1 MSQKPE
7 NTQTSESIDPNLAGF
22 ISFLKNEKQSSLH
35 TINSYY
41 LDIKQFTRLHFK
53 KMSSQYDWASI
64 NVYDVRNYI
73 VECQTTECSKRSI
86 NRKLSSMRSFYRFL
100 TRENVIVQNPF
111 ASVDSPKMSKALPKY
126 LSVLEVGKLFD
137 AIEDYW
143 KDAKAKEAIRSEA
156 GAIFSEKRDSAIVE
170 LIYSCGA
177 RINEALSL
185 NLQDIDTLSSFA
197 KLRGKGKKERLCPL
211 GTPAV
216 KAIREYLSIRKS
228 WTSDVRNIAPLF
240 INQNGG
246 RLSARSF
253 QRFFK
258 SYLIVCGFD
267 PSLTPHKLRHSF
279 ATHLLDAGADLR
291 SVQELLGHANLS
303 TTQIYTHISSEHM
316 KSVYRKAHPRA
327 K

>member
-1 MSQKPE
+1 MSRKLE
-7 NTQTSESIDPNLAGF
+7 NTKTSEFIDRHLAGF
-22 ISFLKNEKQSSLH
+22 ISFLKNEKQSSPH
-35 TINSYY
+35 TVNSYY
-41 LDIKQFTRLHFK
+41 LDIKQFIRLHFK
-53 KMSSQYDWASI
+53 QIPSPYDWASI

-73 VECQTTECSKRSI
+73 VECQTTECSKRSM
-86 NRKLSSMRSFYRFL
+86 NRKLSSMRSFYRFMA
-100 TRENVIVQNPF
+100 RENVIVQNPF

-126 LSVLEVGKLFD
+126 LSVLEVERLFN
-137 AIEDYW
+137 AVQNYW
-143 KDAKAKEAIRSEA
+143 ENALAKGTVKSEA
-156 GAIFSEKRDSAIVE
+156 GAFFSEKRDSAIVE

-177 RINEALSL
+177 RINEALGL
-185 NLQDIDTLSSFA
+185 NLQDVDTLSSFA

-228 WTSDVRNIAPLF
+228 WTSDIKNNAPIF
-240 INQNGG
+240 INQSGG

-258 SYLIVCGFD
+258 NYLIVGGFD

>member
-1 MSQKPE
+1 MLRKLE
-7 NTQTSESIDPNLAGF
+7 NIQTEESIDPNLASF
-22 ISFLKNEKQSSLH
+22 ISFLKNERQSSSH
-35 TINSYY
+35 TVNSYC
-41 LDIKQFTRLHFK
+41 LDIKQFIRLHFK
-53 KMSSQYDWASI
+53 KNSAQYDWASI

-86 NRKLSSMRSFYRFL
+86 NRKLSSMRSFYKFL
-100 TRENVIVQNPF
+100 MRENIIVQNPF

-126 LSVLEVGKLFD
+126 LSVSEVGRFFD
-137 AIEDYW
+137 AVQSYW
-143 KDAKAKEAIRSEA
+143 KDAKAKEIVKSEA
-156 GAIFSEKRDSAIVE
+156 GAVFSEKRDSAIVE

-177 RINEALSL
+177 RINEALGL
-185 NLQDIDTLSSFA
+185 NLQDVDTLSSFA

-216 KAIREYLSIRKS
+216 KAIREYLAIRKS
-228 WTSDVRNIAPLF
+228 WTSDARNIAPLF

-258 SYLIVCGFD
+258 NYLMVGGFD